1 MSLIPVHRRPT
12 AWFILFILAVVI
24 LFVVT
29 SYQYNMTDR
38 MFPLMVGYVAIPLLV
53 MDFLTLT
60 DTKVGEKISVM
71 LSAKTPKQVDDDSD
85 DTVRPVKTE
94 LIVFLWMALLVLGIY
109 LVGFLPII
117 PVFVFCWMK
126 FRGGYDVRKSAYLA
140 IGTIVFIYVLFAV
153 ILQYELYPGIYLYW
167 TG

>member
-1 MSLIPVHRRPT
+1 MSLIPQHRQPT

-24 LFVVT
+24 LFIVT
-29 SYQYNMTDR
+29 SYQYKLTDR
-38 MFPLMVGYVAIPLLV
+38 MFPLMVGYVAIPLLLL
-53 MDFLTLT
+53 DILTLT
-60 DTKVGEKISVM
+60 NTKIGEKLSVM
-71 LSAKTPKQVDDDSD
+71 MAAKTPTQVDEDADK
-85 DTVRPVKTE
+85 TERPVKTE
-94 LIVFLWMALLVLGIY
+94 LMVFLWMALLVLGVY
-109 LVGFLPII
+109 LAGFLPVI

-126 FRGGYDVRKSAYLA
+126 FRGGYSIRMSGYLA